1 LEPTLVVVGLNHR
14 TAAVEVRERF
24 WMSGC
29 RQAEVLSMLA
39 QAEGIDEAIVFSTS
53 NRTEFVL
60 WGDAT
65 LAVNS
70 ILRLL
75 TAEYD
80 LKLQEWNSFYR
91 LLDEQA
97 LVHAFRVS
105 CGLDSMY
112 IGEGHIARQF
122 AIAWQHARN
131 TGCTGRHLDAVLR
144 RALAVR
150 RRVRKE
156 TDFVSHLVSAPMA
169 AIRLAEQVFGSLAAK
184 NIVIFGSGQMAESA
198 ARELSQRSPQ
208 SILILSRN
216 DTSAQELVFKL
227 RPQSPAVRAGAFSE
241 CWQRLAAADLVI
253 SATSSQEFIFTAD
266 DMRRL
271 AIARNNSTEGR
282 ENERKEKENDAAAR
296 KLILIDLALPR
307 DIDPAVRAFDGVLL
321 YDLEDLER
329 AVEPRK
335 EAPRQEARTVE
346 LRTPRRDERGRNL
359 PAPAVSAGARP
370 SELEAEQIVQA
381 EAREFKKELLLG
393 AVPPEVSALRSRLDE
408 ICRQELESFRLEQ
421 GPFPKDQDKL
431 IAALGLR
438 ITHKIAGTLARD
450 LKTSTESRAP
460 RRMIAGV

>member
-1 LEPTLVVVGLNHR
+1 MEPTLVVVGLSHR

-39 QAEGIDEAIVFSTS
+39 QAEGIDEVIVFSTS
-53 NRTEFVL
+53 NRTEFAL
-60 WGDAT
+60 WGDPT
-65 LAVNS
+65 LAINS

-75 TAEYD
+75 SSEYD

-91 LLDEQA
+91 LLDEPA
-97 LVHAFRVS
+97 LTHAFRVS

-144 RALAVR
+144 KALSVR

-156 TDFVSHLVSAPMA
+156 TEFVSHLVSAPVA
-169 AIRLAEQVFGSLAAK
+169 AVRLAEQVLGSIAAK
-184 NIVIFGSGQMAESA
+184 NVVIFGAGTMAESA
-198 ARELSQRSPQ
+198 AHELSQRGPQ
-208 SILILSRN
+208 SLCILSHN
-216 DTSAQELVFKL
+216 DNSAQELVYRLKAH
-227 RPQSPAVRAGAFSE
+227 SPAIRAGAFE
-241 CWQRLAAADLVI
+241 ERWQHFASADLVI
-253 SATSSQEFIFTAD
+253 SATSAPKFVFTAD
-266 DMRRL
+266 DMKRL
-271 AIARNNSTEGR
+271 AIARNESD
-282 ENERKEKENDAAAR
+282 RKGQ
-296 KLILIDLALPR
+296 KLVLVDLALPR

-335 EAPRQEARTVE
+335 EAPQEARTVE
-346 LRTPRRDERGRNL
+346 LRRDGHREGPGNHTPASEPRACERRG
-359 PAPAVSAGARP
+359 
-370 SELEAEQIVQA
+370 EAEAELIVQA
-381 EAREFKKELLLG
+381 EVREFKKELMLG
-393 AVPPEVSALRSRLDE
+393 VAAPEVTALRNRLDE

-421 GPFPKDQDKL
+421 GPFPKDQDRL
-431 IAALGLR
+431 IATVGLR

-450 LKTSTESRAP
+450 LKPVPEARAAK
-460 RRMIAGV
+460 RMIVNA